1 MQLLSVSALNEKIKS
16 LLEATFMHIRL
27 EGEIASA
34 TYHSSGHIYFSVK
47 DDRST
52 LRCVMWRSNAARL
65 KFRLEKG
72 AHVVIDGSVGVYTP
86 RGEYQ
91 MIAVSIEPYG
101 RGALAVAFEQLKKR
115 LEARGYFAAE
125 RKKPLPRYPRRIALV
140 TAAGG
145 AALQDMLKVARR
157 RWPLTELIVVDTLVQ
172 GEGAAESI
180 ARAIAYADTLGAD
193 IIVTGRGG
201 GSAEDLWAFNEEP
214 VAEAIFHAQTPVV
227 SAVGHEVDTLI
238 SDFVADLRAPTPS
251 AAMEMILPDQNE
263 LLRTLDE
270 WADRLSRRMREL
282 LQHNQELLHREEE
295 ALKRASI
302 LNRLQSASEAFARL
316 RRDYREVIR
325 YRLSQ
330 FEGELLPLERR
341 YEETIRR
348 RIGHQE
354 ERVKMLK
361 EQLRLQD
368 PRRRTREGWAEV
380 SVAGRRVP
388 LERLNPDEEF
398 QLTDAKT
405 RLRAKVLSKESLENQ
420 PL

>member
-1 MQLLSVSALNEKIKS
+1 LQLLTVSALNEKIKS

-27 EGEIASA
+27 EGEIASV

-72 AHVVIDGSVGVYTP
+72 AHIVIDGSIGVYTP

-91 MIAVSIEPYG
+91 MIAVAVEPYG

-115 LEARGYFAAE
+115 LEEKGYFAAE
-125 RKKPLPRYPRRIALV
+125 RKKPLPQYPQRIALV
-140 TAAGG
+140 TAVGG

-157 RWPLTELIVVDTLVQ
+157 RWPLTELIIVDTLVQ

-270 WADRLSRRMREL
+270 WADRLSRRIREL
-282 LQHNQELLHREEE
+282 LRGGEARLRQEEE
-295 ALKRASI
+295 ALRRASV

-330 FEGELLPLERR
+330 FEGELLSLERR
-341 YEETIRR
+341 
-348 RIGHQE
+348 
-354 ERVKMLK
+354 
-361 EQLRLQD
+361 
-368 PRRRTREGWAEV
+368 
-380 SVAGRRVP
+380 
-388 LERLNPDEEF
+388 
-398 QLTDAKT
+398 
-405 RLRAKVLSKESLENQ
+405 
-420 PL
+420 